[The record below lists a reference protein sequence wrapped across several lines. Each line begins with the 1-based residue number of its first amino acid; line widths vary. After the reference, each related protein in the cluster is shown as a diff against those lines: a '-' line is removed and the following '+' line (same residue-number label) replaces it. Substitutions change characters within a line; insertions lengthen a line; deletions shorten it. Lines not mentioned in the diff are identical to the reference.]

1 MVYMNG
7 LRRFS
12 CECSIYTSKNVFYFS
27 APPFTKDPQVNYWD
41 LGYLD
46 IKNLIFYETN
56 VLSQCIFE
64 RTIYFHEWTS
74 FLQVILDKR
83 LFQKLFEVFNF
94 NKGILSFKDRI
105 IHEQAFLKS
114 LKNILEN
121 SECTADFALFLSD
134 MMKNEKRFVSYTL
147 LRKKISSNL
156 KNFIDNL
163 RMSVS
168 S

>member
-1 MVYMNG
+1 M
-7 LRRFS
+7 
-12 CECSIYTSKNVFYFS
+12 
-27 APPFTKDPQVNYWD
+27 
-41 LGYLD
+41 
-46 IKNLIFYETN
+46 
-56 VLSQCIFE
+56 
-64 RTIYFHEWTS
+64 
-74 FLQVILDKR
+74 ILDKR
-83 LFQKLFEVFNF
+83 LFQKLFEVFYF